1 MKKLFGF
8 IVAAFLLLATPVYA
22 DHQPVEEFLA
32 TAVVGSIA
40 VDVRDE
46 GVEEVFAVLTPI
58 FGPPPAQ
65 FVSRVD
71 NIILVLSPNAANG
84 LFVFVTEQG
93 TVLTAIPV
101 PTGVAASILDGLH
114 SRELVDEPR
123 PVGVE
128 LPVRPS

>member
-8 IVAAFLLLATPVYA
+8 IVAAFLLLANPVYA

-46 GVEEVFAVLTPI
+46 GVEAVFAALTPI

-71 NIILVLSPNAANG
+71 KIILVLSPNAT
-84 LFVFVTEQG
+84 LFPYTTLFRSNRKSVV
-93 TVLTAIPV
+93 
-101 PTGVAASILDGLH
+101 
-114 SRELVDEPR
+114 
-123 PVGVE
+123 
-128 LPVRPS
+128 